1 MNNNSKSTNTTG
13 RIEYIDALRGF
24 TMILVVLN
32 HVALFCLGIDRTIP
46 SYHKYLQE
54 IQMPLFFFISGFVLY
69 KPNTC
74 WNNKQ
79 FISFFKRKIPV
90 LIIAPFLFL
99 CIYLSIHHIHFKEGL
114 FDDMKCGYWFTFVLF
129 YFLLF
134 YAITQYIL
142 NKLRIDGLYRDVIM
156 MILGFTFYFVN
167 YFHLS
172 QEIKDLFSI
181 SCWHL
186 YIFFV
191 IGVLSRKHIQKLQ
204 SLLDKGLTIAAILT
218 YVLLNIFR
226 DNIGLESSNFLIFVT
241 VLSGVIVVFSLF
253 RRLQPFF
260 TKKTITGNCMMIIG
274 KRTLDIYLIHF
285 FLLPVF
291 LKDLVSD
298 SLTSNPIPIIEMTIS
313 ILIALIIIGGSLV
326 ISHILRLSP
335 FLAHW
340 LFGAKYP
347 AKN

>member
-32 HVALFCLGIDRTIP
+32 HVALFCLGIDRSVP
-46 SYHKYLQE
+46 SFHKYLQE

-69 KPNTC
+69 KPNIC

-90 LIIAPFLFL
+90 LIISPFIFFCLYLF
-99 CIYLSIHHIHFKEGL
+99 IHHIQFKEGL
-114 FDDMKCGYWFTFVLF
+114 FDDMKYGYWFTFVLF

-134 YAITQYIL
+134 YAITQYIS
-142 NKLRIDGLYRDVIM
+142 NKLRINGLYRDVIFL
-156 MILGFTFYFVN
+156 ILGFTFYFVN
-167 YFHLS
+167 YFHFS

-191 IGVLSRKHIQKLQ
+191 IGVLSRKHIQILQ
-204 SLLDKGLTIAAILT
+204 SLLDKGLTIAAILS
-218 YVLLNIFR
+218 YVLFNLFR
-226 DNIGLESSNFLIFVT
+226 DSIGLESSNFLIFVT
-241 VLSGVIVVFSLF
+241 VLSGVIIIFSLF

-260 TKKTITGNCMMIIG
+260 AKKTITSKCMLIIG
-274 KRTLDIYLIHF
+274 QRTLDIYLIHF

-313 ILIALIIIGGSLV
+313 ILISFIVIGGSLL
-326 ISHILRLSP
+326 ISYILRLSP

-340 LFGAKYP
+340 LFGAKY
-347 AKN
+347 AKNA